1 LIYLVDAS
9 CYIFRAWYSMPI
21 EMVDR
26 DGQAANAVFGFARMI
41 CDLLERVRPKH
52 IAVAFDESLMRVSFR
67 NRLYPAYKANR
78 ERPPAALSL
87 QFQRCREFC
96 RRIGIPAFGSE
107 EYEADDIIGTLACMM
122 RREGVTSAILTRDK
136 DLSQLIRQ
144 GDMYWD
150 YGTRDQLGY
159 HDMERRFGVSPERFA
174 DYLAL
179 TGDAVDN
186 IPGVPG
192 IGPKTAALLMKEF
205 ASLDELYGDLAR
217 ILRTPKVRGPVALR
231 ARLNEHRDG
240 VFLARQLTSIA
251 CNVPIEGGTAAVSRR
266 LPDLDALTD
275 FYDHH
280 RFGPVLRNQSARLAQ
295 LPLN

>member
-1 LIYLVDAS
+1 MIYLVDAS

-26 DGQAANAVFGFARMI
+26 DGRAVNAVFGFARMI
-41 CDLLERVRPKH
+41 SDLIERARPKH
-52 IAVAFDESLMRVSFR
+52 IAVAFDESGLRVSFR
-67 NRLYPAYKANR
+67 NRIFPAYKANR
-78 ERPPAALSL
+78 EPPPAGLAH
-87 QFQRCREFC
+87 QFERCRELC
-96 RRIGIPAFGSE
+96 RHLGVAAFGSI
-107 EYEADDIIGTLACMM
+107 EYEADDIIGTLSCLM
-122 RREGVTSAILTRDK
+122 RREGVPSAILTRDK

-159 HDMERRFGVSPERFA
+159 HDMERRFGTAPERFA

-192 IGPKTAALLMKEF
+192 IGPKTAAMLMKEF
-205 ASLDELYGDLAR
+205 ASLDELYGNLER
-217 ILRTPKVRGPVALR
+217 IVRIQKLRGPVALR
-231 ARLNEHRDG
+231 ARLNEHRERAY
-240 VFLARQLTSIA
+240 LARQLTGIA
-251 CNVPIEGGTAAVSRR
+251 CDVPIEGGSDAVRR
-266 LPDLDALTD
+266 RPPDVDALEA
-275 FYDHH
+275 FYDRQ
-280 RFGPVLRNQSARLAQ
+280 RFGPVLRNQGRRLAQ